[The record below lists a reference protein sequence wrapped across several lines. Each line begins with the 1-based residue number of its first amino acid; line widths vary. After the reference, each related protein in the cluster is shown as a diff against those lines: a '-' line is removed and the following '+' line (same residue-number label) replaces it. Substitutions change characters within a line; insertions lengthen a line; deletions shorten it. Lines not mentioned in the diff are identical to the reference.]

1 MIEINPWSSR
11 IYEDYGKLMKD
22 FGIEEFREDLWRD
35 LPNPHKLIRRGI
47 VFGHRDFG
55 RIKRAIVEKKRWAI
69 LTGLMPSG
77 KMHLGHKMVIDQV
90 KYYQDIGADIFVAV
104 ADIEAYATR
113 NISLKE
119 SEKMALEEYIPYYI
133 ALGLDPEKS
142 QVYFQSKRSEVKD
155 LAYIF
160 GRKVNWSQLMATYGF
175 DSSTNMSHAF
185 APLIQAGDILHVQ
198 LEKFGG
204 ARPTLVPVGIDQD
217 PHLRLCRDV
226 SRAFRFFNVEKTSDG
241 RVGIFFKL
249 DKDTK
254 RYLDYAE
261 NVLMNLGIDRIK
273 RIDNYKAIYLL
284 EERDVDI
291 EMIDEEI
298 SKMEVKEGGYG
309 FIQPSSTYHRL
320 MVGLDGEKMS
330 SSRPQSAIF
339 LSDDEETVKKKVL
352 SAKTGGRVS
361 LEEQR
366 KYGGEP
372 EKCMV
377 YELFLYHLIEKDEEL
392 EDIYSRCRSGELKCG
407 DCKKLAIQILNEL
420 LKEIRES
427 KGSKE
432 EVKRMIAN

>member
-119 SEKMALEEYIPYYI
+119 SEKIALEEYIPYYI
-133 ALGLDPEKS
+133 ALGLDPERS

-175 DSSTNMSHAF
+175 DSSTNMSHAL

-204 ARPTLVPVGIDQD
+204 VRPTLVPVGIDQD
-217 PHLRLCRDV
+217 PHLRLCRDI
-226 SRAFRFFNVEKTSDG
+226 SRSFRFFNVEKTNDG

-249 DKDTK
+249 DVDVK
-254 RYLDYAE
+254 RHLDCVE
-261 NVLMNLGIDRIK
+261 NVLRSLGINKMK
-273 RIDNYKAIYLL
+273 RIDNYKAIYL
-284 EERDVDI
+284 EENIDM
-291 EMIDEEI
+291 EKLDEEI
-298 SKMEVKEGGYG
+298 SKVEVKEGGYG
-309 FIQPSSTYHRL
+309 FLQPSSTYHRL
-320 MVGLDGEKMS
+320 MTGLDGEKMS

-339 LSDDEETVKKKVL
+339 LSDDEETVRKKVF

-366 KYGGEP
+366 RYGGEP
-372 EKCMV
+372 EKCMI
-377 YELFLYHLIEKDEEL
+377 YELFLYHLIENEDELKE
-392 EDIYSRCRSGELKCG
+392 IYNNCKNGELKCG
-407 DCKKLAIQILNEL
+407 DCKKLATQILNNM
-420 LKEIRES
+420 LKEIRER
-427 KGSKE
+427 KGSKDE
-432 EVKRMIAN
+432 IKKIIAN

>member
-119 SEKMALEEYIPYYI
+119 SEKIALEEYIPYYI
-133 ALGLDPEKS
+133 ALGLDPERS

-175 DSSTNMSHAF
+175 DGSTNMSHAF

-204 ARPTLVPVGIDQD
+204 VRPTLVPVGIDQD
-217 PHLRLCRDV
+217 PHLRLCRDI
-226 SRAFRFFNVEKTSDG
+226 SRSFRFFNVEKTNDG

-249 DKDTK
+249 DVDVK
-254 RYLDYAE
+254 RRLDCVE
-261 NVLMNLGIDRIK
+261 NVLRSLGINKMK
-273 RIDNYKAIYLL
+273 RIDNYKAIYL
-284 EERDVDI
+284 EENIDI
-291 EMIDEEI
+291 GKLDEEI
-298 SKMEVKEGGYG
+298 SKVEVKEGGYG
-309 FIQPSSTYHRL
+309 FLQPSSTYHRL
-320 MVGLDGEKMS
+320 MTGLDGEKMS

-339 LSDDEETVKKKVL
+339 LSDDEETVRKKVF

-372 EKCMV
+372 EKCMI
-377 YELFLYHLIEKDEEL
+377 YELFLYHLIENEDELKE
-392 EDIYSRCRSGELKCG
+392 IYNNCKNGELKCG
-407 DCKKLAIQILNEL
+407 DCKKLATQILNSM
-420 LKEIRES
+420 LKEIRER
-427 KGSKE
+427 KGSKDE
-432 EVKRMIAN
+432 IKKIIAN

>member
-119 SEKMALEEYIPYYI
+119 SEKIALEEYIPYYI
-133 ALGLDPEKS
+133 ALGLDPERS

-175 DSSTNMSHAF
+175 DSSTNMSHAL

-204 ARPTLVPVGIDQD
+204 VRPTLVPVGIDQD
-217 PHLRLCRDV
+217 PHLRLCRDI
-226 SRAFRFFNVEKTSDG
+226 SRSFRFFNVEKTNDG

-249 DKDTK
+249 DVDVK
-254 RYLDYAE
+254 RHLDCVE
-261 NVLMNLGIDRIK
+261 NVLRSLGINKMK
-273 RIDNYKAIYLL
+273 RIDNYKAIYL
-284 EERDVDI
+284 EENIDM
-291 EMIDEEI
+291 EKLDEEI
-298 SKMEVKEGGYG
+298 SKVEVKEGGYG
-309 FIQPSSTYHRL
+309 FLQPSSTYHRL
-320 MVGLDGEKMS
+320 MTGLDGEKMS

-339 LSDDEETVKKKVL
+339 LSDDEETVRKKVF

-372 EKCMV
+372 EKCMI
-377 YELFLYHLIEKDEEL
+377 YELFLYHLIENEDELKE
-392 EDIYSRCRSGELKCG
+392 IYNNCKNGELKCG
-407 DCKKLAIQILNEL
+407 DCKKLATQILNNM
-420 LKEIRES
+420 LKEIRER
-427 KGSKE
+427 KGSKDE
-432 EVKRMIAN
+432 IKKIIAN